1 MPCTKA
7 IQRTTS
13 APLLFQILHYPCYSQ
28 LYLFFLLVASFI
40 QFLTNSTDSTDQVV
54 RTNGVDID
62 IGKLLYKTRAK
73 EISVPSF
80 RDSPTSIVM
89 ARWMVSIEGSSKS
102 EEDISESM
110 LGRVLEA
117 DGGAGAETN
126 SIISSSSDSNIATTA
141 PNIITKKTVTA
152 VKVSQDRKH
161 HSTNQNNQVVT
172 AKRAPRTR
180 SSAADPSELFGG
192 IEEVAL
198 PPTKRSAARKNGTSP
213 RLQAGET
220 SVVKVPLLTGTLF
233 LYRGLHRR
241 AEFIRNK

>member
-1 MPCTKA
+1 
-7 IQRTTS
+7 
-13 APLLFQILHYPCYSQ
+13 
-28 LYLFFLLVASFI
+28 
-40 QFLTNSTDSTDQVV
+40 
-54 RTNGVDID
+54 
-62 IGKLLYKTRAK
+62 
-73 EISVPSF
+73 
-80 RDSPTSIVM
+80 M
-89 ARWMVSIEGSSKS
+89 ARWMISIEGGKS

-110 LGRVLEA
+110 LGRVFEA
-117 DGGAGAETN
+117 EGDGAENN
-126 SIISSSSDSNIATTA
+126 SIISSSDGSSNINAA
-141 PNIITKKTVTA
+141 PIHAPASNGTSTKTVTA

-161 HSTNQNNQVVT
+161 NSTTSSRNQVVT

-198 PPTKRSAARKNGTSP
+198 PPTKRRTARKNGASP

-241 AEFIRNK
+241 AEFIRTK

>member
-1 MPCTKA
+1 
-7 IQRTTS
+7 
-13 APLLFQILHYPCYSQ
+13 
-28 LYLFFLLVASFI
+28 
-40 QFLTNSTDSTDQVV
+40 
-54 RTNGVDID
+54 
-62 IGKLLYKTRAK
+62 
-73 EISVPSF
+73 
-80 RDSPTSIVM
+80 M
-89 ARWMVSIEGSSKS
+89 ARWMVSIEGSSKG

-117 DGGAGAETN
+117 DGGAGAESN
-126 SIISSSSDSNIATTA
+126 SIISSSDSSNIATNSNDITSA
-141 PNIITKKTVTA
+141 PSINTTKKAVTA

-161 HSTNQNNQVVT
+161 HSATNHRSNNQVVT

-198 PPTKRSAARKNGTSP
+198 PPTKRSTARKSGTSP